1 MKLYQRAS
9 PPRGGGEIFKG
20 SPTRGKMLN
29 PHGRSCF
36 IWVKPEAKRYEILVV
51 IPNKHV
57 YIYINV
63 YRVVVLPIVFFYPSC
78 AILVMIA
85 IPIDSRLWLKHVFQP
100 ATSGSLHC
108 RLVLGGFRLPKSIV
122 TMTTTPIELYKL
134 FPLHCIN
141 QWWLNRVSTINRCSI
156 IKLRWLMNMM
166 KPSTS
171 LFHWLTHGAG
181 VSLLHHVDSTWGA
194 GLLQLD
200 IRPYHQRRAQSVHMN
215 SLWVLSYSPILL
227 KRPACTWCKLT

>member
-1 MKLYQRAS
+1 M
-9 PPRGGGEIFKG
+9 
-20 SPTRGKMLN
+20 
-29 PHGRSCF
+29 C
-36 IWVKPEAKRYEILVV
+36 
-51 IPNKHV
+51 
-57 YIYINV
+57 IYINV

-100 ATSGSLHC
+100 ATSGSLPTHC

-141 QWWLNRVSTINRCSI
+141 QWWLNRVSTKNRCSI

-181 VSLLHHVDSTWGA
+181 VSLLHHEFFQGWSETRKSLNGIQY
-194 GLLQLD
+194 GLGHAYIWRFLWENHLD
-200 IRPYHQRRAQSVHMN
+200 GG
-215 SLWVLSYSPILL
+215 L
-227 KRPACTWCKLT
+227 KISGQDTL